1 MLDTRPVRTAGKKIL
16 TLPHDKRAL
25 ATAIALEW
33 DQLVSAQQAL
43 KHHYIPLTS
52 MTSRAVDMQE
62 ADSKGDS
69 SIRQDV
75 VKMLMRY
82 LETDTL
88 LCWAPEKNL
97 HDPTGKVGL
106 DKEGNSTQSLRDT
119 QIAAATPI
127 IGFLKTHVFPGVDIE
142 PILDEDSIMPKAQPK
157 MTQEVIRG
165 WLSGLSAFDL
175 AAVERG
181 VLASKSLLVAIRLL
195 VEWSKEFKHLQPR
208 KEEAERF
215 GIAQAAEASNI
226 EVAWQTN
233 MWGEVEDTH
242 DVNREDMARQLG
254 SVVLLV
260 S

>member
-1 MLDTRPVRTAGKKIL
+1 
-16 TLPHDKRAL
+16 
-25 ATAIALEW
+25 
-33 DQLVSAQQAL
+33 
-43 KHHYIPLTS
+43 
-52 MTSRAVDMQE
+52 
-62 ADSKGDS
+62 
-69 SIRQDV
+69 
-75 VKMLMRY
+75 MLMRY

-175 AAVERG
+175 AAVEREQCRHG
-181 VLASKSLLVAIRLL
+181 ASDGWRLKRTAVAHVNDWLNPDTNRPTSDSNDGSDGRGPRLR
-195 VEWSKEFKHLQPR
+195 HP
-208 KEEAERF
+208 AP
-215 GIAQAAEASNI
+215 
-226 EVAWQTN
+226 EVP
-233 MWGEVEDTH
+233 H
-242 DVNREDMARQLG
+242 H
-254 SVVLLV
+254 
-260 S
+260 